1 MHLCPSTIKNNGM
14 VIFAC
19 RDVSC
24 CTSSI
29 LSVSM
34 PGLCAS
40 PCAPQAG
47 CLGGESS
54 TAEGGGCGCLWL
66 HLSPLLWWCVLC
78 FSQQFWCTALEA
90 LCMLYCKCAYPFSG
104 TKALGLVF
112 RCFLL
117 KEVRYEQLGEL
128 GGCWGCHHCS
138 LWADPHQK
146 PPYYTIISK
155 GMCQYEQLTKF
166 YQMTNIFIYSPLQKK
181 PWLLFGKTE
190 HG

>member
-1 MHLCPSTIKNNGM
+1 MHICPSTIKNNGM

-66 HLSPLLWWCVLC
+66 HLSPSSDGVFCTFLSNFGAQLLRHYVC
-78 FSQQFWCTALEA
+78 CTASVRILFLVRRLLDWSSGVSYWRRWGMSTLGSLVVAEA
-90 LCMLYCKCAYPFSG
+90 VTTAPC
-104 TKALGLVF
+104 
-112 RCFLL
+112 
-117 KEVRYEQLGEL
+117 EL
-128 GGCWGCHHCS
+128 ILIRSH
-138 LWADPHQK
+138 LITP
-146 PPYYTIISK
+146 
-155 GMCQYEQLTKF
+155 
-166 YQMTNIFIYSPLQKK
+166 
-181 PWLLFGKTE
+181 
-190 HG
+190 

>member
-66 HLSPLLWWCVLC
+66 HLSPPPLMVCSVLFSAILVHSSWGIMYAVLQVCVSFLWYEGSWIGLQVFLIEGGEVWAPWGAWWLLRL
-78 FSQQFWCTALEA
+78 
-90 LCMLYCKCAYPFSG
+90 
-104 TKALGLVF
+104 
-112 RCFLL
+112 
-117 KEVRYEQLGEL
+117 
-128 GGCWGCHHCS
+128 
-138 LWADPHQK
+138 
-146 PPYYTIISK
+146 
-155 GMCQYEQLTKF
+155 
-166 YQMTNIFIYSPLQKK
+166 SPLL
-181 PWLLFGKTE
+181 PVSWSSSEATLLHHNQQE
-190 HG
+190 NVPVWAAY